1 MTSISQHHR
10 GHPPVQEIWVFGLAD
25 TSHTPALG
33 KFRIWLL
40 INYRRDMQVTWK
52 LCHKEIQ
59 LATLLPIIQ
68 AHVANGT
75 IIHSDQWAAY
85 NRVASIPGV
94 ASHASVNHSIN
105 FVDPSTGVHTQN
117 IESYWNRVSVV
128 NALHHSSVS

>member
-1 MTSISQHHR
+1 M
-10 GHPPVQEIWVFGLAD
+10 EIV
-25 TSHTPALG
+25 PQ
-33 KFRIWLL
+33 
-40 INYRRDMQVTWK
+40 RDA
-52 LCHKEIQ
+52 
-59 LATLLPIIQ
+59 ATLLPIIQ

-117 IESYWNRVSVV
+117 IESYWNSVSVV
-128 NALHHSSVS
+128 NALAKSEFSKLIWNGISTALQVVSYCSYIMLYV